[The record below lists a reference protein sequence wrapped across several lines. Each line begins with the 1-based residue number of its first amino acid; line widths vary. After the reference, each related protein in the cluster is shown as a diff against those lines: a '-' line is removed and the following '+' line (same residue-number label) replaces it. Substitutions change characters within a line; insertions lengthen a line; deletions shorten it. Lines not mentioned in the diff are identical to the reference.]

1 MRDVSHLICAPFLM
15 DIVVIIIIILL
26 ASLRVLTL
34 FFFLSFFLSGLILHI
49 NELYE
54 VINALEAS
62 DFLNLILLD
71 LFSSTFRNWFSVPL
85 FLAISFVY
93 SSS

>member
-15 DIVVIIIIILL
+15 DIVVIIIIILI

-34 FFFLSFFLSGLILHI
+34 LVLHI

-62 DFLNLILLD
+62 DFLNLNLLD
-71 LFSSTFRNWFSVPL
+71 LFSSTFRNWFSVP
-85 FLAISFVY
+85 FISCHKFCILMELKNCC
-93 SSS
+93 SEA